1 MKTKTLHQTIS
12 FNATPH
18 DVYEALMDSKKHTEF
33 TEAKAVISR
42 NIGGKFTAF
51 DDWASGTNVELVKDK
66 KIVQTWRGT
75 DWPEGHYSTITFAL
89 KQKGKETILDF
100 IQTEIPEEHYDDIKQ
115 GWIDW
120 YWNKLKAYVVK

>member
-1 MKTKTLHQTIS
+1 MKTKTLHKTIS
-12 FNATPH
+12 FKATPH

-51 DDWASGTNVELVKDK
+51 DDWASGTNVELVQDK
-66 KIVQTWRGT
+66 KIVQTWRGS
-75 DWPEGHYSTITFAL
+75 DWPEAHYSTITFSL

-100 IQTEIPEEHYDDIKQ
+100 TQTEIPADLYDDIKQ

-120 YWNKLKAYVVK
+120 YWDKLKSYIE